1 MDKFAFIED
10 KHAIGEQ
17 SLLSNEAL
25 KGENKANVLTFGIIF
40 IIIAVAC
47 ITCCYLNYTFPALL
61 SKYIFFMSL
70 GAFFIDMLAFRML
83 TILLMAAIKYLLS
96 KKRGYKQVQYK

>member
-1 MDKFAFIED
+1 MESKFDKFAFIED
-10 KHAIGEQ
+10 KHAIGERE
-17 SLLSNEAL
+17 LLSNEAL

-61 SKYIFFMSL
+61 SKYIFFMSI
-70 GAFFIDMLAFRML
+70 GAFFVDMFGFRML
-83 TILLMAAIKYLLS
+83 TILLMSAVKYLSS
-96 KKRGYKQVQYK
+96 KKKGY